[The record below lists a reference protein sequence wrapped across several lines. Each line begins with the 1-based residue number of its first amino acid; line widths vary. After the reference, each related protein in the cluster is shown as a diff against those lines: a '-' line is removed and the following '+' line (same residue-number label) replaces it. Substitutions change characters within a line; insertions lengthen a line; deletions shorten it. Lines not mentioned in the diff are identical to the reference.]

1 MDRIIA
7 LLAAFVAL
15 IALAGALMV
24 QRGADA
30 AMARQSLEIA
40 TLREALSRSADASQ
54 PSQAAAD
61 LTSVIDALESRLA
74 SLEAGVATISAAP
87 PAEEPVPVEA
97 AQLPAQSAQP
107 AILAAGGPTEDCIP
121 LGTRF
126 VAQTGD
132 SFAICGTP
140 VVVEVTSVT
149 EGSVLVAGA
158 GPVTAGG
165 FANLPAQGCTIMVF
179 TADMSG
185 FTEMR
190 VTCT

>member
-74 SLEAGVATISAAP
+74 SLEAGVATISAR

-97 AQLPAQSAQP
+97 AQLPAPSAQP

-185 FTEMR
+185 FSEMR

>member
-15 IALAGALMV
+15 VALAGALMV
-24 QRGADA
+24 QRGADT

-40 TLREALSRSADASQ
+40 TLREALSRSAASSLPSQ
-54 PSQAAAD
+54 PAAD
-61 LTSVIDALESRLA
+61 LTSVIEALESRLA
-74 SLEAGVATISAAP
+74 SLEAEAAKFAAAP
-87 PAEEPVPVEA
+87 AVEA
-97 AQLPAQSAQP
+97 SAPIEAASVPPSSAQP

-126 VAQTGD
+126 IAQTGD

-185 FTEMR
+185 YSEMR